1 MGSAIKPQR
10 NMLQETKKMEDAEGK
25 PSIIFDLQDENQTAV
40 KDCSKIKGQR
50 KQNESQCQRGKQYN
64 GLL

>member
-1 MGSAIKPQR
+1 
-10 NMLQETKKMEDAEGK
+10 MLQETKKMEDAEGK